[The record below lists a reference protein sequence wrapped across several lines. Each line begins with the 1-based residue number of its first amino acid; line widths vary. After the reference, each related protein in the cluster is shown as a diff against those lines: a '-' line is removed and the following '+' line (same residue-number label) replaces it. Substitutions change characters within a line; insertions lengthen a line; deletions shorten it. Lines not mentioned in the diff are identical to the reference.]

1 MPLARGSVS
10 TTRRRA
16 ALASPG
22 HATTSG
28 GLSGHDGEICV
39 RFEAVYRR
47 ADPACGERRL
57 LLAVLEDGIRAFLKN
72 ARATHGRP
80 LNLRREAFLWLT
92 MDDQSDVFAYES
104 ICEALGIDADRLRQR
119 VLSEAAHPS
128 VALH

>member
-1 MPLARGSVS
+1 MS

-16 ALASPG
+16 ALSSPG
-22 HATTSG
+22 HTAG
-28 GLSGHDGEICV
+28 GVLSGYDGEICV

-92 MDDQSDVFAYES
+92 TDDQSDVFAYES

-119 VLSEAAHPS
+119 VLYEGAHPS
-128 VALH
+128 TALH